1 MRLLILSF
9 YYPPDLSA
17 GSFRTGSLANTFKSK
32 INEDDRVDI
41 VTTFPNRYQS
51 YNINVSSTEQ
61 VADNINVYRIKLPPH
76 KSGMFDQ
83 ALSFFKYFFKSQ
95 RLVKRK
101 EYDMVFAT
109 SSRLFTAFLG
119 AYIARK
125 KRIPLFLDI
134 RDIFLDTLNSIMKSY
149 QLFILKPI
157 IAKIERFTIKQANH
171 INLVSEGF
179 KDYFIKKYPDKSYSY
194 FTNGI
199 DEEFLNYDFKK
210 ITDSNKKVITYA
222 GNIGEGQGLHQIV
235 PFLAE
240 YLGHE
245 YKINI
250 YGDGGKKN
258 ELLQLLEKQQ
268 ISNVEIFAPVSR
280 KELKKIYK
288 ESDYLFL
295 HLNDYEAFRKVLP
308 SKIFEYGATEK
319 PIIAGVSGY
328 SARFIKQHLPSWI
341 VFEPTNLT
349 DFKKEFEK
357 DKIILPDNTVFKQ
370 KFNRASI
377 MNELVE
383 QLVKTYRNDL

>member
-17 GSFRTGSLANTFKSK
+17 GSFRTGSLANTLKSK

-61 VADNINVYRIKLPPH
+61 VADNINIYRIKLPPH

-83 ALSFFKYFFKSQ
+83 SLSFFKYFLKSQ

-101 EYDMVFAT
+101 NYDMVFAT

-119 AYIARK
+119 ASIARK

-134 RDIFLDTLNSIMKSY
+134 RDIFLDTLNSIMNAW

-157 IAKIERFTIKQANH
+157 IAKIERLTIKQANH

-179 KDYFIKKYPDKSYSY
+179 KDYFIKKYPYKSYSY

-199 DEEFLNYDFKK
+199 DKEFLNYDFKK
-210 ITDSNKKVITYA
+210 TTDSNKKVITYA
-222 GNIGEGQGLHQIV
+222 GNLGEGQGLHQIV

-240 YLGHE
+240 YLGNEFEFH
-245 YKINI
+245 I

-258 ELLQLLEKQQ
+258 ELLQLLEKYQ
-268 ISNVEIFAPVSR
+268 IPNVKIFAPVSR
-280 KELKKIYK
+280 EELKKIYK

-319 PIIAGVSGY
+319 PVIAGVSGY
-328 SARFIKQHLPSWI
+328 SAQFIKQHLPSWI
-341 VFEPTNLT
+341 VFEPTNCA

-357 DKIILPDNTVFKQ
+357 DKDSVPDNTLFK
-370 KFNRASI
+370 KRFNRTNI
-377 MNELVE
+377 MNKLVE
-383 QLVKTYRNDL
+383 KVFDTAKDK